1 MRGKL
6 IGIVLAVGLLATV
19 PATAGHL
26 GPGFYFTS
34 CGINTPE
41 TNHLGP
47 GSWVIRA
54 SVFYDRWGETPVI
67 GFPGGNVGKD
77 LTLGYG
83 FTEWLEAGV
92 IVFGMEEYIGEI
104 ELRLLKETPRRPALS
119 VGVLARLDKAD
130 SIFYLVAG
138 KHNLALPLLGKSA
151 VHIGVGGLIAK
162 EAEHGECCDKLQGI
176 FASIDKVYWPQ
187 GWKRPLTFRIESD
200 TKDINL
206 GLSYELFKGLKVSA
220 ALGNVGGLFNDTAVR
235 LLLAVCLFKA

>member
-19 PATAGHL
+19 PVTAGHL

-34 CGINTPE
+34 CGINNPE

-47 GSWVIRA
+47 GSWVVRA
-54 SVFYDRWGETPVI
+54 SVFFDRWGETPVI
-67 GFPGGNVGKD
+67 AIPGGNVGKD
-77 LTLGYG
+77 LALGYG

-92 IVFGMEEYIGEI
+92 IMFGMEEYIGQI
-104 ELRLLKETPRRPALS
+104 QLRLLKETPGRPVLS

-138 KHNLALPLLGKSA
+138 KHNLSLPLLGKSA
-151 VHIGVGGLIAK
+151 LHVGVGGLIAK
-162 EAEHGECCDKLQGI
+162 GAEHGEVSEKLQGI
-176 FASIDKVYWPQ
+176 FVSIDKVYQPQ
-187 GWKRPLTFRIESD
+187 GWKRPLTFRVESD

-206 GLSYELFKGLKVSA
+206 GLSYELFKGLEVSM
-220 ALGNVGGLFNDTAVR
+220 ALGNVGGLFDDTDVR